1 MFKEGKRK
9 LENIS
14 KICSRTEERR
24 KMERNINCALNLVKL
39 HKEQVMT
46 ENIKLLSF

>member
-14 KICSRTEERR
+14 RTEERR
-24 KMERNINCALNLVKL
+24 KMECNINCALNLVKL
-39 HKEQVMT
+39 YKEQVMT
-46 ENIKLLSF
+46 EYIKLLSF